1 MRIFRPRSSYVVCG
15 EDVYFVGQNGNAKL
29 LRSALPLMDQAKALY
44 ADSGTTT
51 RLYHCWDY
59 QAKTW
64 ACPQRII
71 CKAEV
76 TPQGDNIRF
85 VVTNLKRAQPS
96 FIYKTAY
103 CARGRMENF
112 IKNHKTFLHSDHL
125 LSHLPG
131 QSLPSLSPQRR
142 LCPDARLGTNR
153 VARHEVDQ
161 RTVQYPAKSSL
172 ESRRARL

>member
-1 MRIFRPRSSYVVCG
+1 M
-15 EDVYFVGQNGNAKL
+15 
-29 LRSALPLMDQAKALY
+29 
-44 ADSGTTT
+44 
-51 RLYHCWDY
+51 RLYRCWDY
-59 QAKTW
+59 QAGTW
-64 ACPQRII
+64 ACPQRIV

-112 IKNHKTFLHSDHL
+112 IKNHRPFSIPIAPLVT
-125 LSHLPG
+125 
-131 QSLPSLSPQRR
+131 PSRPITSVSFSTAP

-153 VARHEVDQ
+153 VARHEVDE

-172 ESRRARL
+172 ESRRRVCELKTRIKFHLPTAFPLKHLYGKILYNLATCVP